1 MSANR
6 GAIAGLTRITR
17 TSVRDQTLEQL
28 KNYIISGELE
38 PGGRLPSERALSEAL
53 GVGRYSVREAL
64 KILEAVGLV
73 EARIGDG
80 TFLARRTGEQFGR
93 ILGMG
98 LAVWGG
104 TIIEI
109 LDAREMIEVEA
120 ARAAAERAT
129 QQDLAGMRHELERM
143 QRCVQ
148 EQNIPEY
155 LSADM
160 EFHRRI
166 ARASHNAIIW
176 QFVNNLADLL
186 EEVLQEANFDEIPTQ
201 AEGGAS
207 HQDICQAIAGRDRQ
221 VAATLMRRH
230 IQFTTEVWQTMIS
243 LTAQKDRSREGG
255 SDKEQPSLAMPGKQ
269 TAGEFK

>member
-1 MSANR
+1 MHT
-6 GAIAGLTRITR
+6 GLFVSEKQGTINGLERITR

-28 KNYIISGELE
+28 KNFIVSGELG

-73 EARIGDG
+73 ESRPGDG
-80 TFLARRTGEQFGR
+80 TFLATRTGEQFGR
-93 ILGMG
+93 ILGMS
-98 LAVWGG
+98 LAAWGG
-104 TIIEI
+104 AIIEI

-129 QQDLAGMRHELERM
+129 EQDLLNLSHELERM
-143 QRCVQ
+143 RLGAQQ
-148 EQNIPEY
+148 MDIPEY

-166 ARASHNAIIW
+166 AEASHNAIIW
-176 QFVNNLADLL
+176 QFVSNLADLL
-186 EEVLQEANFDEIPTQ
+186 EEVLQEAKFDEMPAQ

-207 HQDICQAIAGRDRQ
+207 HQDVYRAIAGRDKQ
-221 VAATLMRRH
+221 AAARLMGRH

-243 LTAQKDRSREGG
+243 LTAPGNRSRKGG
-255 SDKEQPSLAMPGKQ
+255 KANSI
-269 TAGEFK
+269 